1 MFWQLDWCPVFGV
14 SGSRCNMRA
23 SILVGVRTEPSLKLC
38 GPRGLDT
45 FPFVVEFCTVWSHN
59 VPQRTLY
66 FHTTLTREEEVS
78 GCDRSGEGI
87 I

>member
-45 FPFVVEFCTVWSHN
+45 FPFVVEFCIVAQRPSAHTLLPHN
-59 VPQRTLY
+59 PHAGGGGLWVR
-66 FHTTLTREEEVS
+66 
-78 GCDRSGEGI
+78 
-87 I
+87 